1 MQAAEARRAVTAAIS
16 VAASLDLAVD
26 DAVVLSDS
34 NRMVAR
40 LLPCD
45 IVARVSPVGWFSA
58 AREVELARR
67 LAEETDAPVAGLDP
81 RVEPGVHERDGFEIA
96 MWSYFEPAD
105 LRESI
110 GEVQRAHID
119 STQGAME
126 TLQLVRIV
134 GG

>member
-26 DAVVLSDS
+26 DAAVLNDS

-45 IVARVSPVGWFSA
+45 IVARVSLMGWFSA
-58 AREVELARR
+58 AGEVELARR

-81 RVEPGVHERDGFEIA
+81 RVEPGVYERDGFEIA
-96 MWSYFEPAD
+96 VWTYFEPCTP
-105 LRESI
+105 ESSHPPTTRTSWS
-110 GEVQRAHID
+110 VSMAPC
-119 STQGAME
+119 
-126 TLQLVRIV
+126 VRSM
-134 GG
+134 